1 MSETLKEM
9 SNKNIF
15 VRIIVNAVDKK
26 TKDLEGISE
35 MTALYV
41 AMNWINT
48 DECSEIMAYA
58 TDEPTD
64 RERIEQ
70 VEEMVGMLAEQ
81 LAKQSLGM

>member
-1 MSETLKEM
+1 MSDTLKEM

-41 AMNWINT
+41 AMNWINN

-58 TDEPTD
+58 T
-64 RERIEQ
+64 
-70 VEEMVGMLAEQ
+70 EQ
-81 LAKQSLGM
+81 LIEVA

>member
-1 MSETLKEM
+1 MSDTLKEM

-58 TDEPTD
+58 TEHL
-64 RERIEQ
+64 IE
-70 VEEMVGMLAEQ
+70 VA
-81 LAKQSLGM
+81 

>member
-26 TKDLEGISE
+26 TRDLEGISE

-58 TDEPTD
+58 T
-64 RERIEQ
+64 
-70 VEEMVGMLAEQ
+70 EQ
-81 LAKQSLGM
+81 LDRFVCGHELD

>member
-1 MSETLKEM
+1 MSDTLKEM
-9 SNKNIF
+9 GNKNIF

-58 TDEPTD
+58 T
-64 RERIEQ
+64 
-70 VEEMVGMLAEQ
+70 EQ
-81 LAKQSLGM
+81 LIEVA

>member
-15 VRIIVNAVDKK
+15 VRINVNAVDKK

-48 DECSEIMAYA
+48 DECAEIMAYA
-58 TDEPTD
+58 
-64 RERIEQ
+64 
-70 VEEMVGMLAEQ
+70 AEQ
-81 LAKQSLGM
+81 LMEVA

>member
-1 MSETLKEM
+1 MIMSETLKEM

-48 DECSEIMAYA
+48 DECAEIMAYA
-58 TDEPTD
+58 
-64 RERIEQ
+64 
-70 VEEMVGMLAEQ
+70 AEK
-81 LAKQSLGM
+81 LMEVA